1 MKEECLIKI
10 AKIIAEVESN
20 SFQYAIRFE
29 PHIYIFLKNRKNP
42 QILKKIVELNK
53 CSYETAKMI
62 YSSSWGMYQIM
73 GFNIYMKGYY
83 KSIGEFLASKDEQYN
98 VLQEFLKQF
107 WIKYNCE
114 ALFSAIET
122 VYNQVK
128 NLTGKK
134 RIDNVEIVVK
144 RFQIIKD
151 FVKFYNGAKFPDPR
165 SLDYILRMLYAYQK
179 IKQEVMI

>member
-1 MKEECLIKI
+1 MKEKYLIEI

-29 PHIYIFLKNRKNP
+29 PHIYTSLKNRKNP

-73 GFNIYMKGYY
+73 GFNIYTRGYN
-83 KSIGEFLASKDEQYN
+83 KSIGEFLASEAEQYN
-98 VLQEFLKQF
+98 VLQEFLKPF

-128 NLTGKK
+128 NITGKK
-134 RIDNVEIVVK
+134 RIDNLVEIVE

-151 FVKFYNGAKFPDPR
+151 FVRFYNGAKFPSPR

-179 IKQEVMI
+179 IKRE